1 MSWRQAIDILI
12 RVLVATLGTALA
24 SEAATQQDRLDS
36 VAFEQRIGK
45 PLATEGQFLNADAE
59 PLSLTALA
67 DDRPMIL
74 VMSWFN
80 CPDLCP
86 MVLDHLA
93 AATQE
98 LGFPESGYQV
108 AVVSIAPDE
117 TPTDAK
123 QLHLQLRQRQGETVA
138 GWQFLSGGAGAIE
151 ATAQSVGFNYS
162 YDAERDRYAHP
173 AGLVVIAPGGTI
185 SRYLFDIRPGL
196 PDLKLALMEAAQG
209 SLGSPAEQILLR
221 CYRFDPETG
230 QYNLAVIRLLQVVGG
245 AFVGGLGVLIF
256 YLRVRERS

>member
-1 MSWRQAIDILI
+1 MRWRKALGIVVSVVIT
-12 RVLVATLGTALA
+12 VLGTALA
-24 SEAATQQDRLDS
+24 STQQDRLDS
-36 VAFEQRIGK
+36 VAFTQRIGET
-45 PLATEGQFLNADAE
+45 LTTEGMFVNARDQ
-59 PLSLTALA
+59 PLSLPSLA

-93 AATQE
+93 VTTKD

-117 TPTDAK
+117 TPGDARTL
-123 QLHLQLRQRQGETVA
+123 QRQLRQRHGEAVA
-138 GWQFLSGGAGAIE
+138 GWQFLSGQARAIE
-151 ATAQSVGFNYS
+151 ATARSVGFNYS

-185 SRYLFDIRPGL
+185 SHYLFDIRPGI

-209 SLGSPAEQILLR
+209 SLGNPVEQILLR

-245 AFVGGLGVLIF
+245 AFIGGLGVLIF
-256 YLRVRERS
+256 FLRVRERS

>member
-1 MSWRQAIDILI
+1 MSWRQAVDKGI
-12 RVLVATLGTALA
+12 RVLVTTLGTALA
-24 SEAATQQDRLDS
+24 SEATIQQDRLES
-36 VAFEQRIGK
+36 VAFVQRIGE
-45 PLATEGQFLNADAE
+45 PLTTEGRFVNANAE
-59 PLSLTALA
+59 PLSLSALA
-67 DDRPMIL
+67 DDRPMII

-93 AATQE
+93 ATTKD
-98 LGFPESGYQV
+98 LGFPGSGYQV

-117 TPTDAK
+117 TPADAR
-123 QLHLQLRQRQGETVA
+123 QLYQQLRQRHGETVT
-138 GWQFLSGGAGAIE
+138 GWQFLSGEAKAIE

-173 AGLVVIAPGGTI
+173 AGLVVIATGGTI
-185 SRYLFDIRPGL
+185 SHYLFDIRPGI

-209 SLGSPAEQILLR
+209 SLGSPVERVLLR

-256 YLRVRERS
+256 FLRVRKRA